1 MPVEKSFRRLR
12 RIGLDETGV
21 RLRQVE
27 TKHMQLHAH
36 AADDAD
42 AFAEID
48 LRVARRMGERD
59 EDLAR
64 SGAGD
69 PHVILHHRV
78 AAGIAMLD
86 PQPFE
91 NPLRRMPLLGR
102 RRLVGLQDRVDDRNQ
117 RSELRLFRRLGPHI
131 ARWRGISAH
140 LGDRIPAQSKD
151 PRRLAPALPFDKDKP
166 SNRCVS
172 LHRKH
177 PRPPL
182 RIKVRKG
189 SAQKWP
195 GFTPPR
201 RPHNAAAPWP
211 TIAPPRTL
219 SKKGLRDGLNDDSDL
234 LNEGKMILLMMGRS
248 NREQANFFL
257 EFRSM
262 NMIPKGHLL
271 RRINVGLALQK
282 WRAIPYER

>member
-1 MPVEKSFRRLR
+1 
-12 RIGLDETGV
+12 
-21 RLRQVE
+21 
-27 TKHMQLHAH
+27 MQLHAY
-36 AADDAD
+36 AADDGD
-42 AFAEID
+42 AFAKID
-48 LRVARRMGERD
+48 LCVARRMGERD

-69 PHVILHHRV
+69 PHVIFHHRV
-78 AAGIAMLD
+78 AAGIAMLH

-102 RRLVGLQDRVDDRNQ
+102 CRHVGFQDRIDYRNQ
-117 RSELRLFRRLGPHI
+117 RSEFRPFRWLGPHI

-151 PRRLAPALPFDKDKP
+151 PRRFAPALPFDKYKP
-166 SNRCVS
+166 SNCCVR
-172 LHRKH
+172 LHCKH

-201 RPHNAAAPWP
+201 ATASCR
-211 TIAPPRTL
+211 
-219 SKKGLRDGLNDDSDL
+219 
-234 LNEGKMILLMMGRS
+234 
-248 NREQANFFL
+248 
-257 EFRSM
+257 RSM
-262 NMIPKGHLL
+262 AYYCSAAYRVRYRISQKRSRSRRLSLPQSSRPLPLTAMCYDVVRSQQLAESPLGIAALIESIGVVVCSTSKRGHAASVL
-271 RRINVGLALQK
+271 RSPLSAISRHSSHESAQK
-282 WRAIPYER
+282 N